1 MRLLRPHLRRLTLQL
16 TLRTL
21 RSRHCAA
28 LVNVDV
34 RLYVRLEGRRTKTLE
49 MKSPRKKMVKKMKTK
64 QRQIQQTEKQKPRR
78 LQRQT
83 QNPLMLVQR

>member
-1 MRLLRPHLRRLTLQL
+1 MRLLRPHPRRLTLQL

-21 RSRHCAA
+21 RSQHCAT

-34 RLYVRLEGRRTKTLE
+34 RLYVRLEGRHTKTLE
-49 MKSPRKKMVKKMKTK
+49 MKSPRKKMAKKMKTK
-64 QRQIQQTEKQKPRR
+64 QRRIQQMVKQKPRR

-83 QNPLMLVQR
+83 QIPLM